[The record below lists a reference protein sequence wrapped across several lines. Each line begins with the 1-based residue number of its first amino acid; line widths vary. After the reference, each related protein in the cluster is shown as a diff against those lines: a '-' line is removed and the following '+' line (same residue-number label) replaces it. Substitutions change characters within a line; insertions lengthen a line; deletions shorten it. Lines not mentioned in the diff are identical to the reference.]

1 MMAKDSY
8 RSLLSS
14 DEFVI
19 SCGTVPL
26 DITHKKVLLVR
37 ERKTNEFLLPKGRK
51 DMGEDLQATAVR
63 ETTEET
69 GYAATIIPLKTAT
82 HATNDHGGKH
92 TEPIAR
98 TERKSGDV
106 LKTIYWFASS
116 VDSQGAHQQD
126 TQQEGEDFESVWM
139 NPDEAIERLT
149 YHDDR
154 EVARMVI
161 DAAFGT

>member
-1 MMAKDSY
+1 MVKDPY

-26 DITHKKVLLVR
+26 DITYKKVLLVR

-69 GYAATIIPLKTAT
+69 GYAATILPLKAAT
-82 HATNDHGGKH
+82 HATNDHG
-92 TEPIAR
+92 EPIAR

-116 VDSQGAHQQD
+116 VNSQGAHQQD

-161 DAAFGT
+161 DAAFGS

>member
-1 MMAKDSY
+1 MAKDSY

-37 ERKTNEFLLPKGRK
+37 ERKTNEFLLSKGRK

-69 GYAATIIPLKTAT
+69 GYAATILPLKTAT
-82 HATNDHGGKH
+82 RATNDHG
-92 TEPIAR
+92 EPIAR
-98 TERKSGDV
+98 TERKSGDI

-116 VDSQGAHQQD
+116 VDSQGAHQKD

-139 NPDEAIERLT
+139 NPGEAIERLT

-161 DAAFGT
+161 DAAFGS